1 MTAPIRPHPALSKY
15 YASLD
20 ERPGYTQS
28 LFDATA
34 CHYERVDRLLSLG
47 SGGWYRGRALRRS
60 GLRPGMRVLDV
71 AVGTGLVA
79 RAALQVTEGRAD
91 VVGLDVSQNMLAE
104 TQRTLRIPL
113 VRAKAEQ
120 LPVAEASV
128 DFVSMG
134 YALRHIS
141 DFAAT
146 FQEFLRVLRPG
157 GNLLL
162 LEIARPAGPIM
173 HGLTAWYLGRF
184 IPSMCQWLMPR
195 TSSAALMRYFWTT
208 IEHCVPPGVIL
219 DELAANGFVGVDCDT
234 DMGVFRAYR
243 ARKPG

>member
-1 MTAPIRPHPALSKY
+1 MTAPIRSHRVLAQY

-20 ERPGYTQS
+20 ERPSYTQS

-34 CHYERVDRLLSLG
+34 CHYDRIDRIFSLG
-47 SGGWYRGRALRRS
+47 SGGWYRCHALRRS

-71 AVGTGLVA
+71 AVGTGLMA
-79 RAALQVTEGRAD
+79 HAALRVTEGRAD
-91 VVGLDVSQNMLAE
+91 VVGLDVSQNMLTE

-113 VRAKAEQ
+113 IRAKAEQ

-141 DFAAT
+141 DLAST
-146 FQEFLRVLRPG
+146 FQEFRRVLRPG
-157 GNLLL
+157 GTLLL
-162 LEIARPAGPIM
+162 LEIARPQGRIM
-173 HGLTAWYLGRF
+173 HGLTSWYLGRF
-184 IPSMCQWLMPR
+184 VPSICRLLMPR
-195 TSSAALMRYFWTT
+195 TSSAALMGYFWTT

-219 DELAANGFVGVDCDT
+219 DELAANGFVEVDCDA
-234 DMGVFRAYR
+234 DVDVFRAYR